1 MNTVFFSFYKKS
13 TLVTLILFILGLAIF
28 SSVARKFYDPFFPF
42 LLLFFYL
49 LSIGIQYF
57 LYRIVKMNMLK
68 FSSRFMAVTMSK
80 MILLMALALVYI
92 LLNKEDAIAFIV
104 VFFLLY
110 VIYTAVEVHDIMKQT
125 TKK

>member
-1 MNTVFFSFYKKS
+1 
-13 TLVTLILFILGLAIF
+13 
-28 SSVARKFYDPFFPF
+28 
-42 LLLFFYL
+42 
-49 LSIGIQYF
+49 
-57 LYRIVKMNMLK
+57 
-68 FSSRFMAVTMSK
+68 MAVTMSK

>member
-1 MNTVFFSFYKKS
+1 
-13 TLVTLILFILGLAIF
+13 
-28 SSVARKFYDPFFPF
+28 
-42 LLLFFYL
+42 
-49 LSIGIQYF
+49 
-57 LYRIVKMNMLK
+57 MNMLK